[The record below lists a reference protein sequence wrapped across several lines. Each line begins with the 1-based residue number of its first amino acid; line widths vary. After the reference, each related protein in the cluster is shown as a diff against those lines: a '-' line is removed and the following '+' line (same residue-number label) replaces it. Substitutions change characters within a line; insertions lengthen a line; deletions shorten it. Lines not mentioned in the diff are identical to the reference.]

1 MDFGVIVI
9 GIAIFIIAIFIYVIK
24 NFKDFIELI
33 EKLRRKKIF
42 IILFWI
48 LFILMIIFLCKTIY
62 DNIISIPQ
70 SINSYKS
77 AQESEKM
84 FYSYDEKIKNQ
95 NKYYK
100 ELVNKEYPDEI
111 YKNPYI
117 PNGFEYVEGDWNT
130 GYVIQDE
137 NKNQYVWVPCT
148 NKEGEDVIK
157 LDKYNFENP
166 AFISKDLC
174 SNQNCEKFLKSAL
187 ENGGFYISRFE
198 IGKEDNKPV
207 SRFGI
212 QVWSD
217 ITQKEAIDIINNM
230 YKDKENFNCELING
244 YAYDTTL
251 MWLKQNNEID
261 LIDDK
266 LPEKTEEIKTGRNSY
281 NNIFDLTDNIIE
293 LTLETSYDTV
303 IVRGV
308 ADKEEYKD
316 SSRYSILE
324 DENFFDINSVLC
336 FRTVIYK

>member
-117 PNGFEYVEGDWNT
+117 PYGFEYVEGDWNT

-137 NKNQYVWVPCT
+137 NKNQ
-148 NKEGEDVIK
+148 
-157 LDKYNFENP
+157 
-166 AFISKDLC
+166 
-174 SNQNCEKFLKSAL
+174 
-187 ENGGFYISRFE
+187 
-198 IGKEDNKPV
+198 
-207 SRFGI
+207 
-212 QVWSD
+212 
-217 ITQKEAIDIINNM
+217 
-230 YKDKENFNCELING
+230 
-244 YAYDTTL
+244 
-251 MWLKQNNEID
+251 
-261 LIDDK
+261 
-266 LPEKTEEIKTGRNSY
+266 
-281 NNIFDLTDNIIE
+281 
-293 LTLETSYDTV
+293 
-303 IVRGV
+303 
-308 ADKEEYKD
+308 
-316 SSRYSILE
+316 
-324 DENFFDINSVLC
+324 
-336 FRTVIYK
+336 